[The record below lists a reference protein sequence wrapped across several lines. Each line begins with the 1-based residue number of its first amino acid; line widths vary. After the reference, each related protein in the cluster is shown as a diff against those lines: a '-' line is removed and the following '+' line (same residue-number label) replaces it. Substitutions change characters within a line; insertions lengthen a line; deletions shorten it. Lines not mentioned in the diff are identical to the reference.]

1 EAPPL
6 ANDGGDE
13 HAEFGSG
20 VDEAASD
27 PPSSDEG
34 AVNEEV
40 ESEVDE
46 AACDPPSSDEGAVKV
61 ELKSELDEAASDPS
75 SDEGA
80 LPHDSGDEA
89 GSDPT
94 SSDEG
99 APAARN
105 PPSHAAVCESE
116 SGHEE
121 SESVGSDDE
130 MDNPP
135 FAEGVAQ
142 PTRKCS
148 TKKEKLKKYW
158 EQFKVGTFQEKIAL
172 ERARNGLASSSTPAP
187 GLCRPIARS
196 ESVDSPES
204 SSSATLI
211 LGQHTSSERPRLH
224 RSKPIEFEAL
234 DGRDAEMSP
243 TSLPTPR
250 GDGGSDGEESDSDDS
265 ASMPS
270 LAGPGEFESMLV
282 EASNNMHCKAPD
294 GRRTKKAT
302 KKVKGKGK
310 NKSSGKVASFKR
322 QHKAK
327 GLKAKQPVERVPDP
341 QPMVVGGAANVFC
354 GYDLSLLPEEAYPDL
369 GRENRGQHSYTLGCA
384 EHGVVEVLLRQEA
397 FFVKKVA
404 PGAPGPKGHISW
416 LRVGDPQKAWDL
428 AKERSGFS
436 RAVCFAVLS

>member
-1 EAPPL
+1 MPVDGDDEEAPPL

-282 EASNNMHCKAPD
+282 EASNNMHCKAGD
-294 GRRTKKAT
+294 
-302 KKVKGKGK
+302 
-310 NKSSGKVASFKR
+310 R
-322 QHKAK
+322 QPHF
-327 GLKAKQPVERVPDP
+327 P
-341 QPMVVGGAANVFC
+341 QLSMQHIVFC
-354 GYDLSLLPEEAYPDL
+354 VQSSLEALEASSACPPSTLTTPRCERPAFWGFPLVETPPKVDVAKPRRDVVQLSRVVRCSILL
-369 GRENRGQHSYTLGCA
+369 
-384 EHGVVEVLLRQEA
+384 
-397 FFVKKVA
+397 
-404 PGAPGPKGHISW
+404 I
-416 LRVGDPQKAWDL
+416 
-428 AKERSGFS
+428 
-436 RAVCFAVLS
+436 